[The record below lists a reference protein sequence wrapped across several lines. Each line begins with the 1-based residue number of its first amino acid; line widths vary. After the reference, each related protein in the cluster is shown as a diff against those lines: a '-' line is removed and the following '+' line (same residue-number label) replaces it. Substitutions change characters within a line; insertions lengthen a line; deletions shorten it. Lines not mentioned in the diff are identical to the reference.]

1 MRENFR
7 PAGEV
12 DYAAFASQPPSFTQT
27 KSTFTPSHKLGL
39 QYERRVQDH
48 LVKLCSKHGG
58 FICIPNPWIMFH
70 RVGESS
76 STINFCQP
84 DCLLIDNRKEE
95 RKIIIIECKYSHT
108 GDSWTQIRKLYEP
121 LVRKLYPE
129 FKIACVEICKW
140 YDPHTAVAFPET
152 FYYCENVLEAV
163 TNRFGIHIY
172 KPRGRKK

>member
-12 DYAAFASQPPSFTQT
+12 DYVAFASQPPSFTQT

-48 LVKLCSKHGG
+48 LGKLCQSHSS
-58 FICIPNPWIMFH
+58 FICIPSAWIMFH
-70 RVGESS
+70 RTGDNPSS
-76 STINFCQP
+76 IHFCQP
-84 DCLLIDNRKEE
+84 DCLLVNEGKRKV
-95 RKIIIIECKYSHT
+95 IIVECKYSHT
-108 GDSWTQIRKLYEP
+108 GDSWTQIRQLYEP
-121 LVRKLYPE
+121 LVKILYPGYE
-129 FKIACVEICKW
+129 IACVEICKW